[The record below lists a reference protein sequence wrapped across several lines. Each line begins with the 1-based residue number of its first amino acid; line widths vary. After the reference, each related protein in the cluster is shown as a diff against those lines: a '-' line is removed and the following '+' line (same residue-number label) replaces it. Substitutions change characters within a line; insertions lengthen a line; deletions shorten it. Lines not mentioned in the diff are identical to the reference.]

1 MDCYLVCGQPLA
13 LAECLQELRDL
24 PSHEQ
29 GQGKRKGAETVEE
42 GLFLPTDGGHLGAC
56 TSSSHGCRLG

>member
-42 GLFLPTDGGHLGAC
+42 GLFLMEDT
-56 TSSSHGCRLG
+56 